1 MLPNLLMHILA
12 IRTQALHAVEMLHS
26 IYPATPIYACGTDL
40 MHAAELER
48 AGAIATVVS
57 SAQAGVSLGCR
68 MLVGEFGMAVNDME
82 FIKESVDQAMVAR

>member
-1 MLPNLLMHILA
+1 
-12 IRTQALHAVEMLHS
+12 
-26 IYPATPIYACGTDL
+26 